1 MARRIG
7 EHGKPSA
14 YAQQERFAHLFV
26 VASKNSASRDFIAE
40 TIKGIIEKG
49 TAELPY
55 PTGPDALPF
64 LGWRG
69 SMTDEQRLLSM
80 APTMTRGMQES
91 SATSE
96 WQHAQ
101 RVSRPSRHMGR

>member
-14 YAQQERFAHLFV
+14 YAQQERFANLFIAALKNP
-26 VASKNSASRDFIAE
+26 ASPAFVAE
-40 TIKGIIEKG
+40 TIKGIIESG
-49 TAELPY
+49 TAQLRH

-69 SMTDEQRLLSM
+69 SMTDEQWVELNGADDDTWYARIERDFGM
-80 APTMTRGMQES
+80 ATRPKS
-91 SATSE
+91 
-96 WQHAQ
+96 
-101 RVSRPSRHMGR
+101 